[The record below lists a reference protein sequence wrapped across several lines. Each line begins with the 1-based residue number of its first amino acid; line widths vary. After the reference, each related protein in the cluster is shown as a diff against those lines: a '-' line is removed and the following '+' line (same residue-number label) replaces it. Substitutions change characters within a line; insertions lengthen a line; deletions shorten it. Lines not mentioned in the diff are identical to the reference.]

1 VPINGRL
8 YELDGLKPYPVD
20 HGPFSGGVSLHSD
33 DLLSSND
40 VFVNGSGGG
49 ISPASNSNSSCSS
62 SSEAL
67 VNMISNAI
75 ASSVSDS
82 SSSSSSSS
90 SYPANWT
97 AKFKQII
104 LNRLSSFNNGH
115 NNHEIRFEY
124 SLSWIYDYKTIKTI
138 ILFYINIF

>member
-1 VPINGRL
+1 MPINGRL

-33 DLLSSND
+33 DFLSSHD

-62 SSEAL
+62 NSEAL

-115 NNHEIRFEY
+115 NNHEIRFEFT
-124 SLSWIYDYKTIKTI
+124 LLIV
-138 ILFYINIF
+138 